1 MGICRFKNYSGV
13 RKIIIIVAPDKY
25 FYNKKWHGSYSLDWA
40 QYNVAMVIIWIEIYR
55 FLSPFVRDGEERIGE
70 TSRSRFPRKWIFSSS
85 SDWNCFGPRIGGNCG
100 PWDEGCTGSIPGDGC
115 SSFSV
120 GWSVWGGSLVFRVT
134 LRRNCL
140 QTRLHWALMSPSY
153 IKKGGTGWECEVVS
167 SGQGHWPRD
176 IDSRRHGLW
185 IQDVGS
191 KFC

>member
-85 SDWNCFGPRIGGNCG
+85 SDWNCFGPRIGSNCG

-120 GWSVWGGSLVFRVT
+120 GWSVWGGRRVIGIQSNIAEKLFTNETPLSANVPLLHQEGRDWVRMRSGELWTRT
-134 LRRNCL
+134 L
-140 QTRLHWALMSPSY
+140 T
-153 IKKGGTGWECEVVS
+153 
-167 SGQGHWPRD
+167 
-176 IDSRRHGLW
+176 
-185 IQDVGS
+185 
-191 KFC
+191 